1 MLHFN
6 THQVRGSLARRALIE
21 LMEKGLI
28 KQVNSIYSWS
38 DIYDSFAQ
46 VVAHSSQ
53 MIYTRMIGDKEE
65 DDKEAEGGVVVC
77 YPFIFTRLLDIF
89 IVSFEIRYFNLFI
102 SVV

>member
-1 MLHFN
+1 M
-6 THQVRGSLARRALIE
+6 RGSLARRALIE

-28 KQVNSIYSWS
+28 KQVNTLFFPES
-38 DIYDSFAQ
+38 DIYGSFAQ

-77 YPFIFTRLLDIF
+77 CPFIFTDDLIF
-89 IVSFEIRYFNLFI
+89 L
-102 SVV
+102 

>member
-1 MLHFN
+1 M
-6 THQVRGSLARRALIE
+6 
-21 LMEKGLI
+21 
-28 KQVNSIYSWS
+28 
-38 DIYDSFAQ
+38 
-46 VVAHSSQ
+46 VAHSSQ